1 MTFTR
6 ALQGSILFAI
16 GLLIMLG
23 IVGQG
28 HCSIPGNSTKNK
40 NSLGTVSY
48 DSNPYAYEAGALITA
63 FDIQDGKGLVVRMQ
77 PMATYN
83 LFTEDIL
90 LCGRPLEMFEGKQN
104 PLVLTYRIQ
113 ASRAIK
119 GVGCHTLV
127 RVDELK
133 DRKVTQ

>member
-1 MTFTR
+1 VNFVRT
-6 ALQGSILFAI
+6 LQYA
-16 GLLIMLG
+16 LLIFIIMCFALVG
-23 IVGQG
+23 IS
-28 HCSIPGNSTKNK
+28 HCNNTTKNR

-48 DSNPYAYEAGALITA
+48 EFNPYTYEAGALITA

-90 LCGRPLEMFEGKQN
+90 LCGRPLDMFEGKHN
-104 PLVLTYRIQ
+104 PLVLTYRIK
-113 ASRAIK
+113 AARMIK
-119 GVGCHTLV
+119 GIGCHTLV

-133 DRKVTQ
+133 DKKVTQ